1 MLAETANDLQTQ
13 LDAFYEYCNLWKL
26 KVNAD
31 KTKVMVF
38 GNGRLPQNL
47 SFSYDNLNLEIVKNL
62 NYLGII
68 FTRTGNF
75 SLTKKHL
82 ADKALKAMYEVLKM
96 GRMYKLSIKC
106 LLDLFDK
113 MIKPILLYGCE
124 VLGFSNNDILEKI
137 HLKFCK
143 ILLNLKTSTPSYM
156 VYGELGRYPIY
167 IYIKIR
173 TVCYWAR
180 LIVGKQTKYSN
191 ILYRLCR
198 QLNENHNMQF
208 SLILFVK
215 QIFNECGFPNIW
227 ETELFDNVDYLKCV
241 IKQRSEDQF
250 LQNWNSLVQNSPK
263 AINYK
268 TFKTKFKYEEYL
280 NILEIKDAILLCRF
294 RTTNNK
300 LPIET
305 GRWQNIPRENRK
317 CILCNRSQIGDEY
330 HYIFE
335 CIYFNQKRKQSLLNY
350 FINRHNIIKFSEL
363 MSSKRKPILKKLC
376 HFISAI
382 NTGVCPPGS

>member
-47 SFSYDNLNLEIVKNL
+47 SFSYDNLNLEIVKNF
-62 NYLGII
+62 NYLRII
-68 FTRTGNF
+68 FSRTGNF

-124 VLGFSNNDILEKI
+124 VWGFSNNDILEKI
-137 HLKFCK
+137 HLRFCK

-167 IYIKIR
+167 IDIKIR
-173 TVCYWAR
+173 TYV
-180 LIVGKQTKYSN
+180 
-191 ILYRLCR
+191 
-198 QLNENHNMQF
+198 
-208 SLILFVK
+208 
-215 QIFNECGFPNIW
+215 
-227 ETELFDNVDYLKCV
+227 
-241 IKQRSEDQF
+241 
-250 LQNWNSLVQNSPK
+250 
-263 AINYK
+263 
-268 TFKTKFKYEEYL
+268 
-280 NILEIKDAILLCRF
+280 
-294 RTTNNK
+294 
-300 LPIET
+300 T
-305 GRWQNIPRENRK
+305 GQD
-317 CILCNRSQIGDEY
+317 L
-330 HYIFE
+330 
-335 CIYFNQKRKQSLLNY
+335 
-350 FINRHNIIKFSEL
+350 
-363 MSSKRKPILKKLC
+363 
-376 HFISAI
+376 
-382 NTGVCPPGS
+382 